1 MAINKA
7 MYNGVQDI
15 MNAYD
20 RNANTPYY
28 SVWAGR
34 DMVFSYNEDD
44 AEKGRIHLLENL
56 IACEQNEHTDILK
69 IKFHPKKEKTF
80 ITDKS
85 PSIST
90 LFVRVCDV
98 NNNRAQLMPMQP
110 NYAQNNQIAT
120 LLEKQNEIIS
130 GLHNRLSLLET
141 EETDNDY
148 DNETELENTLGKIN
162 GILNHPVTNMVLGLL
177 IPALP
182 GLMKAN
188 TANTVTSL
196 AGVEPGATVE
206 PQIKEID
213 EQTARELES
222 ALIRLNAHVNNLGE
236 TLTKL
241 ADYADKNTAQF
252 NMLLKM
258 L

>member
-7 MYNGVQDI
+7 MYNGVQNI
-15 MNAYD
+15 MDAYD
-20 RNANTPYY
+20 RNASTPYY

-90 LFVRVCDV
+90 LFVRVCEV
-98 NNNRAQLMPMQP
+98 NQNRGQVVAMPQS
-110 NYAQNNQIAT
+110 YQQNQQSNQIAE
-120 LLEKQNEIIS
+120 LLQKQTEMLT
-130 GLHNRLSLLET
+130 GLHNRLALLE
-141 EETDNDY
+141 EEEEEEEPIGATDDM
-148 DNETELENTLGKIN
+148 LGKIN
-162 GILNHPVTNMVLGLL
+162 GILNHPIVNMALGLL
-177 IPALP
+177 MPSLP
-182 GLMKAN
+182 ELMKQ
-188 TANTVTSL
+188 TAVTPVVTSL
-196 AGVEPGATVE
+196 AGVETAE
-206 PQIKEID
+206 PKEIED
-213 EQTARELES
+213 QELEEIQN
-222 ALIRLNAHVNNLGE
+222 ALIRLNGHVENLGD

-241 ADYADKNTAQF
+241 ADYADKNTSQF

>member
-20 RNANTPYY
+20 RNAETPYY

-44 AEKGRIHLLENL
+44 AEKGRNHLLENL
-56 IACEQNEHTDILK
+56 IACEQNDHTDILK
-69 IKFHPKKEKTF
+69 IKFHPKKETKF

-85 PSIST
+85 PSIAT

-98 NNNRAQLMPMQP
+98 NNNRGQLMQMQP
-110 NYAQNNQIAT
+110 NYSQNNQIAT

-141 EETDNDY
+141 TENDL
-148 DNETELENTLGKIN
+148 DEDFDDETEMETTLGKIN

-182 GLMKAN
+182 KLMQQPTNA
-188 TANTVTSL
+188 VTSL
-196 AGVEPGATVE
+196 AGVEN
-206 PQIKEID
+206 KENED
-213 EQTARELES
+213 QQTNDIET
-222 ALIRLNAHVNNLGE
+222 ALIRLNDHVEDLAE

-241 ADYADKNTAQF
+241 ANYADKNTAQF